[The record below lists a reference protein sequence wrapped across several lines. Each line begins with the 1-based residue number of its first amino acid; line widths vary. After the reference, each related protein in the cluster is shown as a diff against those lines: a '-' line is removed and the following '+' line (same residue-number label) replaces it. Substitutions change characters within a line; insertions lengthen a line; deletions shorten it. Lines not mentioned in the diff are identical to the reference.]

1 MMEYPRDRRIG
12 LCFDDR
18 YLQHNSGE
26 FLIGYRDRYPYAEP
40 VPHLSSPAILSRAK
54 HLIDLHQLSR
64 HMSRIDAREATDDE
78 LALYHTPEHIKKVRE
93 VGKNGG
99 DTGVGAP
106 IGPGGDV
113 IARLAVG
120 GMIEG
125 VNAIFN
131 GEVHHALCLV
141 RPPGHHAMSDQG
153 MGFCTFNN
161 VVIGARVAQRDHG
174 AQRVAILDW
183 DVHHGN
189 GTQDAFYEDPDVL
202 FISIHQEDLFPP
214 VGWGSLDQQG
224 EGDGAGT
231 TINIPMPPGC
241 GNPTYFAALQE
252 IVIPAIR
259 NFGPDLIII
268 SAGQDASVMDPL
280 GRMSLTTASYRAM
293 TGMMRELADDVCAS
307 RLLIALEGGYSEI
320 YAPYCTAA
328 IAEGL
333 VTGVGGFDP
342 VNEPYGARA
351 ETMPATRHI
360 GLDARA
366 AIDAARDAHAAHLAN
381 APVEPEPAGEEGSTV
396 PR

>member
-1 MMEYPRDRRIG
+1 MEHPRDRKVG
-12 LCFDDR
+12 LGFDDR

-26 FLIGYRDRYPYAEP
+26 FLIGYRDRYPYTEP
-40 VPHLSSPAILSRAK
+40 VPHLSSPAILGRAK
-54 HLIDLHQLSR
+54 HLIDLHELSR
-64 HMSRIDAREATDDE
+64 LMSHIGTREATDDE
-78 LALYHTPEHIKKVRE
+78 LELYHTSGHIQKVRE
-93 VGKNGG
+93 IGKHGG

-120 GMIEG
+120 GVIEG
-125 VNAIFN
+125 VAAVMR
-131 GEVHHALCLV
+131 GDVHHALCLV

-161 VVIGARVAQRDHG
+161 VVIAARVAQRDHG
-174 AQRVAILDW
+174 AKRVAILDW

-202 FISIHQEDLFPP
+202 FISIHQRDLFPP
-214 VGWGSLDQQG
+214 VGWGSVDQRG

-231 TINIPMPPGC
+231 TVNIPLPAGS
-241 GNPTYFAALQE
+241 GNPTYLTALRE
-252 IVIPAIR
+252 IVVPAIQR
-259 NFGPDLIII
+259 FGPDLIII

-280 GRMSLTTASYRAM
+280 GRMSLTTAAYREM
-293 TGMMRELADDVCAS
+293 TGVMRDLADEVCQS
-307 RLLIALEGGYSEI
+307 RLVIALEGGYSEI

-333 VTGVGGFDP
+333 VTGIGGFDP
-342 VNEPYGARA
+342 VNEPYGSRA
-351 ETMPATRHI
+351 ETMPATRAI

-366 AIDAARDAHAAHLAN
+366 ALDEAIEAN
-381 APVEPEPAGEEGSTV
+381 AELLAGSAAAVGATLDNGAV
-396 PR
+396 